1 MDIVTIDVGGQIF
14 RTSRKILNKSIY
26 ISEELGE
33 KSELFIDRSPKIFRH
48 VLELLRNSHYIYPC
62 EYLKELKFYGIEY
75 RKYGFYSDE
84 MVILNVQGTEFR
96 VQANILMAG
105 SELF

>member
-1 MDIVTIDVGGQIF
+1 MKIKVDLITIDVGGQIF
-14 RTSRKILNKSIY
+14 RTSREILNKSVY

-48 VLELLRNSHYIYPC
+48 ILELLRNSQ
-62 EYLKELKFYGIEY
+62 LKFYGIEY

-84 MVILNVQGTEFR
+84 MVILNVQGIDFSSTSKYFD
-96 VQANILMAG
+96 VWIG
-105 SELF
+105 VF